1 MSVYITTPELKICP
15 CCNQMF
21 VAKDKRFNLCNQKRE
36 ITCEFEN
43 CTNKVILECTA
54 NKVLAKNK
62 KFCEYH
68 KIYNIKKVCVVCGK
82 HYLAQNKTYNYCHST
97 KLKECLE
104 CGKVFE
110 YVCNFNGN
118 KQKFC
123 SKECQ
128 VNNLHSNYDMQAH
141 NRALWLNEN
150 HRAKVQNAM
159 KNRVITDDLKQKI
172 RERQR
177 LTKEKL
183 DIYNSMIQYKQ
194 DFDKYALFNRNRGI
208 KQMIKYNPQ
217 VAKIYI
223 FSFAN
228 ADYIKVGMCFSNNR
242 MKKWIKNGGI
252 LEFEFIDEPLKILD
266 IEAHIHTYFER
277 VWQVDFKD
285 GKSEFHKKADLQKI
299 IDFIKEQA

>member
-43 CTNKVILECTA
+43 CNNKVILECTK

-68 KIYNIKKVCVVCGK
+68 KIYNIKKVCVACGK
-82 HYLAQNKTYNYCHST
+82 RYLAQNKTYNYCHDI
-97 KLKECLE
+97 KIKECIE
-104 CGKVFE
+104 CSKLFE
-110 YVCNFNGN
+110 YICNFNGN

-123 SKECQ
+123 SKKCQ
-128 VNNLHSNYDMQAH
+128 VNNLHSSYDMQAH

-150 HRAKVQNAM
+150 HRAKVQDAM
-159 KNRVITDDLKQKI
+159 KNRIITDDFKQKI

-177 LTKEKL
+177 LTKDKL

-252 LEFEFIDEPLKILD
+252 LEFELIDKPLKILD
-266 IEAHIHTYFER
+266 MEAHIHTYFER

-285 GKSEFHKKADLQKI
+285 GKSEFHKKSDLQKI
-299 IDFIKEQA
+299 IDFIKGQV